1 MIIEGCEVEIV
12 PDLQNPAWRVI
23 IDGRFAFVSCTNK
36 RKLIHDLPAMIRK
49 MKRENQVK
57 ARVNKDGL
65 MGSASR
71 VHKVKKG
78 KGSFQRNPKHKKGL
92 DN

>member
-1 MIIEGCEVEIV
+1 MNIEGRIVEIE
-12 PDLQNPAWRVI
+12 PDLQTPAWRVI
-23 IDGRFAFVSCTNK
+23 IDGRFAFISHTNK
-36 RKLIHDLPAMIRK
+36 RKLIRDLPNIIKKMRK
-49 MKRENQVK
+49 ENQVK

-78 KGSFQRNPKHKKGL
+78 KGSFQRKPKHKKGL
-92 DN
+92 DK